1 MGGRVLRLALLAAAV
16 AVACDDD
23 DDDGGTI
30 GPSPT
35 AEEFSATMSGASE
48 RPDPVETTGSGTA
61 DFTVSGDTLYYTI
74 MVDSLT
80 SPVTAA
86 HIHGPAG
93 PEAVAPPIVG
103 FAIIDTTL
111 TSGTIATGFVTA
123 PTDPSVS
130 QDSVV
135 ALMRNGNAYVNVHT
149 TNFPD
154 GEIRGQ
160 IFRQP

>member
-23 DDDGGTI
+23 DDGPVI
-30 GPSPT
+30 GPGPV
-35 AEEFSATMSGASE
+35 ADEFSATMTGASE
-48 RPDPVETTGSGTA
+48 RPNPVETTASGTA
-61 DFTVSGDTLYYTI
+61 DFTFSGDTLYYTI
-74 MVDSLT
+74 TVDSLS

-103 FAIIDTTL
+103 FTIIDTTL

-123 PTDPSVS
+123 PTDPGIT
-130 QDSVV
+130 QDSVI

-149 TNFPD
+149 SNFPD

-160 IFRQP
+160 IFRQQ